1 MVTRTIDESQRKAA
15 RVAGF
20 AYLLSVAV
28 VISAEFGIRS
38 RLIVA
43 GNAAETA
50 RNILAH
56 EQLFRISI
64 LCDLLYCV
72 GVVVLL
78 TALYVV
84 LREVGPT
91 LALLAAYCRL
101 IYASSWV
108 LMMVNALTALRL
120 LTGPDYL
127 RVFGAERLQALT
139 RLYLSGLDVYYVGLL
154 FYGLGSTVCYYL
166 WFRSRYIPRTLA
178 AWGLIS
184 SAWCAA
190 CTATFIILP
199 DFAKVVNLWWFDS
212 PMAVFEMATSFW
224 LLFKGLRPFGV
235 AEPATRIAE
244 RI

>member
-1 MVTRTIDESQRKAA
+1 MIGAVGESQRKAA

-20 AYLLSVAV
+20 AYLSSTAI

-38 RLIVA
+38 HLIVP
-43 GNAAETA
+43 GNTAETA

-72 GVVVLL
+72 GIVVLL

-84 LREVGPT
+84 LRAVGPT
-91 LALLAAYCRL
+91 LALLAAWCRL

-127 RVFGAERLQALT
+127 RVFGAERLQALA
-139 RLYLSGLDVYYVGLL
+139 RLYLSGFDVYYVGLL
-154 FYGLGSTVCYYL
+154 FYGLGATLCFYL
-166 WFRSRYIPRTLA
+166 WLQSRYIPGALA
-178 AWGLIS
+178 IGGLIS

-190 CTATFIILP
+190 CTAVFIVLP

-212 PMAVFEMATSFW
+212 PMAVLELATSFW
-224 LLFKGLRPFGV
+224 LLFKGLRPSETAKPRGIHI
-235 AEPATRIAE
+235 PE
-244 RI
+244 RG